1 MVEALALNRFKLEWI
16 DSIALV
22 LLNLKEIAIEGP
34 ENRLST
40 VDGNMAFM
48 KVHAFEKHHL

>member
-1 MVEALALNRFKLEWI
+1 MVEALALNRYKLEWI
-16 DSIALV
+16 DSIAVV